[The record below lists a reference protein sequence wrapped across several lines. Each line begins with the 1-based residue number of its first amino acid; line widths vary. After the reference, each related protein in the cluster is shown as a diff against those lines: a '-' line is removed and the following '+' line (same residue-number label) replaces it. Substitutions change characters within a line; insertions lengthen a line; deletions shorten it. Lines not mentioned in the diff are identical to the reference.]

1 MNINK
6 LIRKNIAAMKSY
18 SSARDEFSGMQ
29 GVFLDANEN
38 PYDFS
43 LPLGEGK
50 REGINRYPDPY
61 QSELKKVLAELK
73 GVSTKNMLLGNGSD
87 EVLDLLFRA
96 FCEPKQD
103 NVVVTS
109 PSYGMYKV
117 LANLNNVELKEVL
130 LEEDFSLNAD
140 KILEVVDD
148 NTKMILLCSPNNPT
162 GNSIAFEVIERLLNN
177 ANCLV
182 VVDEAYIDFSTK
194 SSYIEKLSK
203 YNQLVVSQT
212 LSKFYG
218 MAGIRLGMCFAS
230 EEIIAILNRIKPPYN
245 VNSLTQNKAIELLKL
260 NKENYKQEVMEQ
272 RELLSAALKK
282 LPFVVKV
289 YPSEANFILIKTTDA
304 NGIYNKLLEQKI
316 VIRNRTKEQLCENCL
331 RITVGTPEEN
341 QLLINALNF

>member
-1 MNINK
+1 
-6 LIRKNIAAMKSY
+6 
-18 SSARDEFSGMQ
+18 
-29 GVFLDANEN
+29 
-38 PYDFS
+38 
-43 LPLGEGK
+43 
-50 REGINRYPDPY
+50 
-61 QSELKKVLAELK
+61 
-73 GVSTKNMLLGNGSD
+73 
-87 EVLDLLFRA
+87 
-96 FCEPKQD
+96 
-103 NVVVTS
+103 
-109 PSYGMYKV
+109 
-117 LANLNNVELKEVL
+117 
-130 LEEDFSLNAD
+130 
-140 KILEVVDD
+140 LEVVDD

-194 SSYIEKLSK
+194 SSCIEKLSK

>member
-6 LIRKNIAAMKSY
+6 LVRKNIAAMKPY

-38 PYDFS
+38 PYNN
-43 LPLGEGK
+43 GV
-50 REGINRYPDPY
+50 NRYPDPY
-61 QSELKKVLAELK
+61 QSELKKELAKIK

-130 LEEDFSLNAD
+130 LEEDFSLNSN
-140 KILEVVDD
+140 KILEAVNE

-162 GNSIAFEVIERLLNN
+162 GNVIDFEVIEKLLINT
-177 ANCLV
+177 NCLV
-182 VVDEAYIDFSTK
+182 VIDEAYIDFSTK
-194 SSYIEKLSK
+194 NSSIEKLSK
-203 YNQLVVSQT
+203 YKQLIVSQT

-230 EEIIAILNRIKPPYN
+230 EEIITILNRIKPPYN
-245 VNSLTQNKAIELLKL
+245 VNVLTQNKALELLK
-260 NKENYKQEVMEQ
+260 NYDNSYKNEVIEQ
-272 RELLSAALKK
+272 RKLLSDSLAEF
-282 LPFVVKV
+282 PFVVKV
-289 YPSEANFILIKTTDA
+289 YPSDANFILIKTTDA
-304 NGIYNKLLEQKI
+304 NTIYNELIKKQI
-316 VIRNRTKEQLCENCL
+316 VVRNRTKEALCENCL

-341 QLLINALNF
+341 RLLITALKEIKL

>member
-1 MNINK
+1 
-6 LIRKNIAAMKSY
+6 MKSY

-38 PYDFS
+38 PYDFF
-43 LPLGEGK
+43 LPLGEEK

-103 NVVVTS
+103 NVVVTA

-140 KILEVVDD
+140 KIMEVVDE

>member
-1 MNINK
+1 
-6 LIRKNIAAMKSY
+6 MKPY
-18 SSARDEFSGMQ
+18 SSARDEFNGMQ

-38 PYDFS
+38 PYNN
-43 LPLGEGK
+43 GV
-50 REGINRYPDPY
+50 NRYPDPY
-61 QSELKKVLAELK
+61 QSELKLVLAELK
-73 GVSTKNMLLGNGSD
+73 GVTVKNMLLGNGSD

-103 NVVVTS
+103 NVVVTA

-130 LEEDFSLNAD
+130 LEEDFSLNTD
-140 KILEVVDD
+140 KIIEVVDD

-162 GNSIAFEVIERLLNN
+162 GNIIDFEVIEKLLINT
-177 ANCLV
+177 NCLV

-194 SSYIEKLSK
+194 NSSIEKISK

-212 LSKFYG
+212 LSKYYG

-245 VNSLTQNKAIELLKL
+245 VNVLTQNKAIEILKS
-260 NKENYKQEVMEQ
+260 NNDGYKNEVIEQ
-272 RELLSAALKK
+272 RELLSESLAK

-289 YPSEANFILIKTTDA
+289 YPSEANFVLIKTTDA

-331 RITVGTPEEN
+331 RITVGTPKEN

>member
-1 MNINK
+1 
-6 LIRKNIAAMKSY
+6 MKSY

-38 PYDFS
+38 PYDFF
-43 LPLGEGK
+43 LPLGEEK

-61 QSELKKVLAELK
+61 QSELKKVLAGLK

-103 NVVVTS
+103 NVVVTA

-140 KILEVVDD
+140 KIMEVVDE

-194 SSYIEKLSK
+194 SSCIEKLSK

>member
-1 MNINK
+1 
-6 LIRKNIAAMKSY
+6 MKSY

-38 PYDFS
+38 PYDFF
-43 LPLGEGK
+43 LPLGEEK

-103 NVVVTS
+103 NVVVTA

-140 KILEVVDD
+140 KIMEVVDE

-194 SSYIEKLSK
+194 SSCIEKLSK

>member
-1 MNINK
+1 MNIDK
-6 LIRKNIAAMKSY
+6 LVRKNIAAMKSY

-38 PYDFS
+38 PYNN
-43 LPLGEGK
+43 GV
-50 REGINRYPDPY
+50 NRYPDPY
-61 QSELKKVLAELK
+61 QSELKSVLAELK

-103 NVVVTS
+103 NVVVIS

-117 LANLNNVELKEVL
+117 LANLNNVELKDVL

-140 KILEVVDD
+140 KILEVVDE

-177 ANCLV
+177 TNCLV

-194 SSYIEKLSK
+194 NSCIEILSK

-245 VNSLTQNKAIELLKL
+245 VNSLTQNKAIEILK
-260 NKENYKQEVMEQ
+260 NKNDGYKNEVIEQ
-272 RELLSAALKK
+272 RELLSAELKK

-289 YPSEANFILIKTTDA
+289 YPSEANFILIRTTDA

>member
-1 MNINK
+1 
-6 LIRKNIAAMKSY
+6 MKSY

-38 PYDFS
+38 PYDFF
-43 LPLGEGK
+43 LPLGEEK

-103 NVVVTS
+103 NVVVTA

-194 SSYIEKLSK
+194 SSCIEKLSK

>member
-6 LIRKNIAAMKSY
+6 LIRKNIAAMKPY

-38 PYDFS
+38 PYNN
-43 LPLGEGK
+43 
-50 REGINRYPDPY
+50 GINRYPDPY
-61 QSELKKVLAELK
+61 QSELKKVLAKLK
-73 GVSTKNMLLGNGSD
+73 NVPTSNILLGNGSD

-103 NVVVTS
+103 NVVVIA

-140 KILEVVDD
+140 KILEVIDE

-162 GNSIAFEVIERLLNN
+162 GNSFAFEVIERLLNN
-177 ANCLV
+177 TNCLV
-182 VVDEAYIDFSTK
+182 VVDEAYVDFSTK
-194 SSYIEKLSK
+194 NSCIEKLSK

-245 VNSLTQNKAIELLKL
+245 VNSLTQNKAIEILK
-260 NKENYKQEVMEQ
+260 NKNDKYKNEVIEQ
-272 RELLSAALKK
+272 RELLSAALKQ

-331 RITVGTPEEN
+331 RITVGTPKEN
-341 QLLINALNF
+341 KLLLNALKKYDF

>member
-1 MNINK
+1 
-6 LIRKNIAAMKSY
+6 MKSY

-38 PYDFS
+38 PYDFF
-43 LPLGEGK
+43 LPLGEEK

-194 SSYIEKLSK
+194 SSCIEKLSK

>member
-1 MNINK
+1 
-6 LIRKNIAAMKSY
+6 MKSY

-38 PYDFS
+38 PYDFF
-43 LPLGEGK
+43 LPLGEEK

-140 KILEVVDD
+140 KIMEVVDE

>member
-6 LIRKNIAAMKSY
+6 LIRKNIAAMKPY

-38 PYDFS
+38 PYNN
-43 LPLGEGK
+43 GV
-50 REGINRYPDPY
+50 NRYPDPY
-61 QSELKKVLAELK
+61 QSELKLVLAELK

-103 NVVVTS
+103 NVIVTA

-117 LANLNNVELKEVL
+117 LANLNDVEMKEVL
-130 LEEDFSLNAD
+130 LEEDFSLNVD
-140 KILEVVDD
+140 KILKVVDK

-162 GNSIAFEVIERLLNN
+162 GSIIEFEVVEKLLINT
-177 ANCLV
+177 NCLV
-182 VVDEAYIDFSTK
+182 VIDEAYIDFSNK
-194 SSYIEKLSK
+194 KSYIKKLGK
-203 YNQLVVSQT
+203 YKQLIISQT

-218 MAGIRLGMCFAS
+218 MAGIRLGMCFSS
-230 EEIIAILNRIKPPYN
+230 EEVITILNRIKPPYN
-245 VNSLTQNKAIELLKL
+245 VNSLTQNKAIEILK
-260 NKENYKQEVMEQ
+260 NKNDSYKNEVIEQ

-282 LPFVVKV
+282 LSFVVKV

-316 VIRNRTKEQLCENCL
+316 VIRNRAKEQLCENCL
-331 RITVGTPEEN
+331 RITVGTPDEN

>member
-6 LIRKNIAAMKSY
+6 LIRENIAAMKPY

-38 PYDFS
+38 PYNN
-43 LPLGEGK
+43 GV
-50 REGINRYPDPY
+50 NRYPDPY
-61 QSELKKVLAELK
+61 QSELKKELAKIK
-73 GVSTKNMLLGNGSD
+73 GVSPKNMVLGNGSD

-117 LANLNNVELKEVL
+117 LANLNNVELKDVL

-140 KILEVVDD
+140 KILEAVNE

-162 GNSIAFEVIERLLNN
+162 GNVIDFEVIEKLLINT
-177 ANCLV
+177 NCLV
-182 VVDEAYIDFSTK
+182 VIDEAYIDFSTK
-194 SSYIEKLSK
+194 VSCIEKLSK
-203 YNQLVVSQT
+203 YKQLVVSQT

-230 EEIIAILNRIKPPYN
+230 EEIISILNRIKPPYN
-245 VNSLTQNKAIELLKL
+245 VNSLTQNKAIEILKS
-260 NKENYKQEVMEQ
+260 NNDGYKNEVIEQ
-272 RELLSAALKK
+272 RELLRASLAK
-282 LPFVVKV
+282 LQFVVRV

-304 NGIYNKLLEQKI
+304 NGIYNQLIRKQI
-316 VIRNRTKEQLCENCL
+316 VIRNRTKEPLCENCL
-331 RITVGTPEEN
+331 RITVGTLEEN
-341 QLLINALNF
+341 QLLIAALKEIKL

>member
-38 PYDFS
+38 PYDFF
-43 LPLGEGK
+43 LPLGEEK

-103 NVVVTS
+103 NVVVTA

-140 KILEVVDD
+140 KIMEVVDE

>member
-6 LIRKNIAAMKSY
+6 LIRKNIAAMKPY
-18 SSARDEFSGMQ
+18 SSARDEFNGMQ

-38 PYDFS
+38 PYNN
-43 LPLGEGK
+43 GV
-50 REGINRYPDPY
+50 NRYPDPY
-61 QSELKKVLAELK
+61 QSELKLVLAELK
-73 GVSTKNMLLGNGSD
+73 GVTVKNMLLGNGSD

-103 NVVVTS
+103 NVVVTA

-130 LEEDFSLNAD
+130 LEEDFSLNTD
-140 KILEVVDD
+140 KIIEVVDD

-162 GNSIAFEVIERLLNN
+162 GNIIDFEVIEKLLINT
-177 ANCLV
+177 NCLV

-194 SSYIEKLSK
+194 NSSIEKISK

-212 LSKFYG
+212 LSKYYG

-245 VNSLTQNKAIELLKL
+245 VNVLTQNKAIEILKS
-260 NKENYKQEVMEQ
+260 NNDGYKNEVIEQ
-272 RELLSAALKK
+272 RELLSESLAK

-289 YPSEANFILIKTTDA
+289 YPSEANFVLIKTTDA

-331 RITVGTPEEN
+331 RITVGTPKEN

>member
-38 PYDFS
+38 PYDFF
-43 LPLGEGK
+43 LPLGEEK

-103 NVVVTS
+103 NVVVTA

-140 KILEVVDD
+140 KIMEVVDE

-194 SSYIEKLSK
+194 SSCIEKLSK

>member
-1 MNINK
+1 M
-6 LIRKNIAAMKSY
+6 
-18 SSARDEFSGMQ
+18 
-29 GVFLDANEN
+29 
-38 PYDFS
+38 
-43 LPLGEGK
+43 
-50 REGINRYPDPY
+50 
-61 QSELKKVLAELK
+61 LAELK

-103 NVVVTS
+103 NVVVTA

-140 KILEVVDD
+140 KIMEVVDE

-194 SSYIEKLSK
+194 SSCIEKLSK